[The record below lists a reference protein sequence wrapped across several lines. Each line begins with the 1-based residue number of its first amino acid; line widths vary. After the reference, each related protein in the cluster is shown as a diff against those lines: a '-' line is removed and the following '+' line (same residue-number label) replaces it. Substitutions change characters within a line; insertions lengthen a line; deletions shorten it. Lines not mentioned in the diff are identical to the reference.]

1 MDPEEAQLRLEME
14 LDKKAKADS
23 LRLQRSCSVDFT
35 ALYPLPLPPGW
46 RSAPTSPLRTPP
58 SPLQFPPASAADV
71 AGTSSSAPNDDGP
84 ARNAGADE
92 AAVGSAPKNK
102 DPART
107 AGDDEPTSEQ
117 QPADG
122 PTRSDYAAMMR
133 MALAKFQEDAAAD
146 DEEAASAVMEQAMT
160 GLMDL
165 TYRKAKPPELP
176 HEFATRWPIPIAPDG
191 TLQAEVMRD
200 PVILVSGYSVDQTY
214 QNNQKR
220 QNPRTNTCTFTDH
233 SLPYSFSVP
242 NHLLHDMIS
251 AWCLD
256 HSDLSPSTT
265 SDTVSTPL
273 EPSEEEQIQR
283 ILKLFSGNSASQRE
297 ALNMIQLLTK
307 TTKGV
312 QPCLAKYADI
322 IPVLINLRKKYKSS
336 WTQDLEEERLTIILN
351 LTMHRQNREI
361 LAGQNELPGALR
373 KVVKKAGNLGK
384 PTSSLAKVASIVAVL
399 SECDMFRKRMLDAGG
414 MKMLRDMLKIK
425 DNEVITEAAAA
436 ILALCADDEGKQSAI
451 FHDVPEMLLERHMFT
466 DGILLLLDSL
476 PKSPRVFRKI
486 SDQALQLVNIVMAE
500 NVSGPVTRK
509 GILSAISLIYEIVE
523 RDVGKMNV
531 VKNMEDFN
539 ERLRQ
544 LSSDRLPMQ
553 KMFQVERIIRT
564 LSDAFPAPTVRGRSQ
579 EPSGSRLHSDG

>member
-1 MDPEEAQLRLEME
+1 MDPEAEEAQLRLEME
-14 LDKKAKADS
+14 LAKKAKADMS
-23 LRLQRSCSVDFT
+23 GLQRSSSLGLDH
-35 ALYPLPLPPGW
+35 AGLYPLPLPPGW
-46 RSAPTSPLRTPP
+46 RSAPTSPLRTPSSP
-58 SPLQFPPASAADV
+58 PPLQFPPAWAADV
-71 AGTSSSAPNDDGP
+71 AGTSGSAAPEDDGP

-92 AAVGSAPKNK
+92 ATAGSAPKNE
-102 DPART
+102 DPARA
-107 AGDDEPTSEQ
+107 AGAD
-117 QPADG
+117 DG

-133 MALAKFQEDAAAD
+133 MALAKFQDDDAAAD

-176 HEFATRWPIPIAPDG
+176 YEFATRWPIPIAHDG

-200 PVILVSGYSVDQTY
+200 PVILPSGYSVDQTY

-220 QNPRTNTCTFTDH
+220 QNPWTNTSTFTDH
-233 SLPYSFSVP
+233 SLPYSLSVP
-242 NHLLHDMIS
+242 NHLLRDMIS

-265 SDTVSTPL
+265 SDTPSTPL

-297 ALNMIQLLTK
+297 ALKLIQLLTK

-322 IPVLINLRKKYKSS
+322 IPVLINLRRKYKSS

-361 LAGQNELPGALR
+361 LAGQNELAGAI
-373 KVVKKAGNLGK
+373 KKIVKKAGNRGK
-384 PTSSLAKVASIVAVL
+384 RTSSLAKVASIVAVL
-399 SECDMFRKRMLDAGG
+399 SEFDMFRKRMLDAGG
-414 MKMLRDMLKIK
+414 MKMLRGMLKIK
-425 DNEVITEAAAA
+425 DTEVITEAATA
-436 ILALCADDEGKQSAI
+436 ILALYADGEGEQPAR
-451 FHDVPEMLLERHMFT
+451 FHEVPQMLLECHMFT
-466 DGILLLLDSL
+466 DGILLLLDRL

-486 SDQALQLVNIVMAE
+486 CDQALQLVNIVMAE
-500 NVSGPVTRK
+500 DASGPVTRK

-523 RDVGKMNV
+523 RDVGKMNA
-531 VKNMEDFN
+531 VKNMEDFI

-553 KMFQVERIIRT
+553 KMLQVERIIRT
-564 LSDAFPAPTVRGRSQ
+564 LSDAFPAPTVRGRCQ
-579 EPSGSRLHSDG
+579 EPSGSRLLA